1 MNTEKEQKV
10 LEYLE
15 GKGKLT
21 ISYNTTCNTK
31 EEMLSVLESQGYS
44 KENMKK
50 SIEEF
55 NSVVSDISNGD
66 LSEETTKK
74 LQKVKTKLS
83 TLRRIFVWNCV
94 ELPEIKTIFIS

>member
-10 LEYLE
+10 LDYLE
-15 GKGKLT
+15 GEGRLT
-21 ISYNTTCNTK
+21 ISYTTSNTK
-31 EEMLSVLESQGYS
+31 EEMLSVLENQGYS

-50 SIEEF
+50 RIEEF

-74 LQKVKTKLS
+74 LWKITAKLR

-94 ELPEIKTIFIS
+94 DLPEIETI